1 MPFCVAISGG
11 IASGKSTVC
20 AHFAQRGITVVD
32 ADIVAREL
40 VAPGHPALQ
49 EIAAQLGGRFILADG
64 HLDRA
69 ALRAHVFQDPNAKLL
84 LESILHP
91 RIQAELLRQSRQ
103 ADTPYVVVA
112 IPLLSPDSRQSAYGW
127 IDRVLIVEAPK
138 ALQIARI
145 SARDGSS
152 PELAKAMVAAQLSF
166 AQRLPMADD
175 VLINDSSLQQLE
187 HWAGRLH
194 EKYLAMVADTD
205 KKLPRPSGTP

>member
-1 MPFCVAISGG
+1 MPLCVAVSGG

-20 AHFAQRGITVVD
+20 AHFAQRGIAVVD

-40 VAPGHPALQ
+40 VAPGQPALQ
-49 EIAAQLGGRFILADG
+49 EIAAQLGARFMQADG

-69 ALRAHVFQDPNAKLL
+69 ALRAHVFQNPNAKQT
-84 LESILHP
+84 LEHILHP

-112 IPLLSPDSRQSAYGW
+112 IPLLSPDSRRLAYTW
-127 IDRVLIVEAPK
+127 INRVLIVEAPE
-138 ALQIARI
+138 ALQIERI
-145 SARDGSS
+145 STRDGSS

-166 AQRLPMADD
+166 AQRLPMAED
-175 VLINDSSLQQLE
+175 VLINDGSLEQLE

-194 EKYLAMVADTD
+194 EKYLAMVA
-205 KKLPRPSGTP
+205 

>member
-1 MPFCVAISGG
+1 MPLCVAISGG

-20 AHFAQRGITVVD
+20 AHLSQRGIAVVD

-40 VAPGHPALQ
+40 TAPGQPALRD
-49 EIAAQLGGRFILADG
+49 IATQLGARFLQADG

-69 ALRAHVFQDPNAKLL
+69 AFRAHVFQHPAAKQT
-84 LESILHP
+84 LERILHP
-91 RIQAELLRQSRQ
+91 RIQDELIRQSRQ
-103 ADTPYVVVA
+103 ADTPYVAVA

-127 IDRVLIVEAPK
+127 IDRVMIVEAPE

-166 AQRLPMADD
+166 SQRLPMADD
-175 VLINDSSLQQLE
+175 VLINDASLVLLE
-187 HWAGRLH
+187 DWAERLH
-194 EKYLAMVADTD
+194 LRYLRMAADTAN
-205 KKLPRPSGTP
+205 

>member
-32 ADIVAREL
+32 ADIVARDL
-40 VAPGHPALQ
+40 VVPGQPALQ
-49 EIAAQLGGRFILADG
+49 EISAQLGARFMQADG
-64 HLDRA
+64 TLDRV
-69 ALRAHVFQDPNAKLL
+69 ALRTHVFQHPEAKQA

-103 ADTPYVVVA
+103 AGSSYVAVA
-112 IPLLSPDSRQSAYGW
+112 IPLLSPAGRASAYGW
-127 IDRVLIVEAPK
+127 INRTLIVEAPPE
-138 ALQIARI
+138 LQIARI

-166 AQRLPMADD
+166 AERLPMAED
-175 VLINDSSLQQLE
+175 VLINDGSLALLE
-187 HWAGRLH
+187 DWAERLH
-194 EKYLAMVADTD
+194 RRYLRMA
-205 KKLPRPSGTP
+205 